1 MCADADGAPMPPEN
15 GDFAW
20 KKVGVKLYELRG
32 LWSCVWSLKTEKHA
46 WMIPS
51 DFGPCSLHWIGLP
64 FFFQTAA
71 PQSTQPTCWLWFVFA
86 STFGNGST
94 LKESVVVAKFQG
106 FLLQNGVGNFWNET
120 GRIRWHLLFFFPPS
134 FWHAH
139 THMQDQD
146 MCKLWNCVIIWSS
159 YVNQTIRQSWLGSS
173 DAKLEGFFEKS

>member
-32 LWSCVWSLKTEKHA
+32 LWSCFWSLKTEKTCMDDSQRF
-46 WMIPS
+46 WSMFITLNWVTLFLS
-51 DFGPCSLHWIGLP
+51 NRSTTFG
-64 FFFQTAA
+64 
-71 PQSTQPTCWLWFVFA
+71 TQPSCRLWFAFA

-94 LKESVVVAKFQG
+94 LKESVFVAKFQG

-120 GRIRWHLLFFFPPS
+120 GRIRSFVFFPPS
-134 FWHAH
+134 FWQAH

-146 MCKLWNCVIIWSS
+146 MCKLWNWVIIWSS